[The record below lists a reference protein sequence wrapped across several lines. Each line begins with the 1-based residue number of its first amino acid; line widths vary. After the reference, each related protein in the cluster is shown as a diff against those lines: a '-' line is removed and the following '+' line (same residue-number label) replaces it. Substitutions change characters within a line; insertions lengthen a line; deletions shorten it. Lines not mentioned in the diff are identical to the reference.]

1 MLYTLISRTS
11 VKIGRFDRC
20 FLFPDI
26 GPDNCSAVH
35 LQLLFEEGAINFLL
49 TLQKYSAHW
58 ATLHEESATIHKAGT
73 IKSGVQRTT
82 NVSNF
87 QYPPIV

>member
-35 LQLLFEEGAINFLL
+35 LQLLFEEGAINLQL
-49 TLQKYSAHW
+49 MLQKYSAH
-58 ATLHEESATIHKAGT
+58 
-73 IKSGVQRTT
+73 
-82 NVSNF
+82 
-87 QYPPIV
+87 

>member
-11 VKIGRFDRC
+11 VKIGRFDWC

-35 LQLLFEEGAINFLL
+35 LQLLFEEGAL
-49 TLQKYSAHW
+49 T
-58 ATLHEESATIHKAGT
+58 
-73 IKSGVQRTT
+73 
-82 NVSNF
+82 F
-87 QYPPIV
+87 C